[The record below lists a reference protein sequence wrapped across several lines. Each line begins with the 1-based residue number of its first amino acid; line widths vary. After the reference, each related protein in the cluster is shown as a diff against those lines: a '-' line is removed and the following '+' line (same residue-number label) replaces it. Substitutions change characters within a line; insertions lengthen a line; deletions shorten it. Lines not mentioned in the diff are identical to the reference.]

1 MALYV
6 PHESREKVCTTSA
19 STNEAPRQVSLTL
32 TDLFPRTQAEQSA
45 FQARVAGKWA
55 PDELT
60 SSSSASV
67 PYNVDER
74 LRDGLQI
81 DGGSTQHNLI
91 TEVEGKS
98 TREAGTPPPPPV
110 KLPFTTNAPL
120 TGVWKDLEKH
130 REVTNDIV
138 SAFTAGYAQLTS
150 TLVMATVA
158 NEAFHELLLNWIAF
172 AARHNIPIMVG
183 ALDDETL
190 RVCKQAG
197 VPAVSLQHIGMETSL
212 ISLDEKEV
220 ENKNF
225 RGSRQGFQTYG
236 VRKLALLLT
245 LLEMGL
251 DVSLSDTD
259 VVWTKR

>member
-1 MALYV
+1 MR
-6 PHESREKVCTTSA
+6 H
-19 STNEAPRQVSLTL
+19 VSLTSS
-32 TDLFPRTQAEQSA
+32 DLSPRTQADQSA
-45 FQARVAGKWA
+45 FRARVARKWA
-55 PDELT
+55 PDELA
-60 SSSSASV
+60 SSSSTYV
-67 PYNVDER
+67 PYNADESS
-74 LRDGLQI
+74 RDGLQF
-81 DGGSTQHNLI
+81 DRGSTQHHLI
-91 TEVEGKS
+91 TEEEGKS
-98 TREAGTPPPPPV
+98 TREAGAPPPPQV

-130 REVTNDIV
+130 REVTNDII
-138 SAFTAGYAQLTS
+138 STFTAGYAQFTS

-158 NEAFHELLLNWIAF
+158 NEAFHELLKNWIAF
-172 AARHNIPIMVG
+172 AARHKIPIIVG

-197 VPAVSLQHIGMETSL
+197 VPAVSLQQSGMETSL
-212 ISLDEKEV
+212 ISLSEKEV
-220 ENKNF
+220 EKKNF

-259 VVWTKR
+259 VVWTGR

>member
-1 MALYV
+1 
-6 PHESREKVCTTSA
+6 VCTTSA

-45 FQARVAGKWA
+45 FHARVAGKLA

-74 LRDGLQI
+74 SRDGLQI
-81 DGGSTQHNLI
+81 DGGSTQHHLI
-91 TEVEGKS
+91 TEEEGKS

-138 SAFTAGYAQLTS
+138 SAFTAGYAQFTS

-183 ALDDETL
+183 ALDDDTL